1 VIIDIHC
8 HPFGNAGCGI
18 VDCIKTRR
26 DAVLLRRRNPNM
38 FAENWGTL
46 HDESDA
52 LIEDMNAGGIDK
64 AIIQPSVGEG
74 PEMVVAAVKRHP
86 DRFVG
91 CFMTG
96 SFDFFGGVNSPD
108 SRKPFEKPDIGRF
121 ADTVKYNVEELKLK
135 GMGEVAIGHFTRQ
148 SDPRGIAE
156 DLYPMMDVLARYRIP
171 VMFPTAWTQFGTRL
185 YHGLP
190 LFIDDLA
197 ERYPELPIVLVKMGR
212 GYSFIFEMCLA
223 VAFKHENIYL
233 ETSQARPEHIKQAV
247 SELGANRVV
256 FGTDWTGT
264 WRALYARQGGI
275 YKTNLQVV
283 EAAGL
288 TAEDKAWVCGRT
300 TASLFN
306 IPEA

>member
-1 VIIDIHC
+1 MIIDIHC
-8 HPFGNAGCGI
+8 HPFGNAACGI
-18 VDCIKTRR
+18 AEKIKVRR
-26 DAVLLRRRNPNM
+26 DAVLLRRREPEL

-46 HDESDA
+46 NDESD
-52 LIEDMNAGGIDK
+52 LLVEDMIENNIDK

-74 PEMVVAAVKRHP
+74 PEMVVEAVKRHP

-96 SFDFFGGVNSPD
+96 SKDFFGGPNAASSD
-108 SRKPFEKPDIGRF
+108 LPFSKPDIGRF
-121 ADTVKYNVEELKLK
+121 RETVAYNVDELGLQ
-135 GMGEVAIGHFTRQ
+135 GMGEIAIQHFTRE
-148 SDPRGIAE
+148 SAPHEIAN
-156 DLYPMMDVLARYRIP
+156 DLMPMMEVLNQYKMP

-190 LFIDDLA
+190 LFVDDLA
-197 ERYPELPIVLVKMGR
+197 ERFPDMPIVLVKMGR

-233 ETSQARPEHIKQAV
+233 ETSQAQPEHIRKAV

-264 WRALYARQGGI
+264 WRSLFLPRGGI
-275 YKTNLQVV
+275 YRHNLEVIEQ
-283 EAAGL
+283 ADL
-288 TAEDKAWVCGRT
+288 TSEERAWVCGKT
-300 TASLFN
+300 TAELFGL
-306 IPEA
+306 EG